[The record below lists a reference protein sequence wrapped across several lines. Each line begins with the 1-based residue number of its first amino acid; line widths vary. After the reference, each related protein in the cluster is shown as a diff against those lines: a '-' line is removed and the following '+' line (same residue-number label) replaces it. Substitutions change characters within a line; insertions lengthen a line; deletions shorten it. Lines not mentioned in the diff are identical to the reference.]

1 MENLINFFE
10 TNLDYYLLIMIIL
23 SGIFITKYTA
33 KIKIEN
39 TYKVLIS
46 SILISSVFYFIE
58 DCNKSCLNKYL
69 FTYFFATSFYE
80 LIVRVVLNKV
90 KEFIK
95 K

>member
-1 MENLINFFE
+1 METITIF
-10 TNLDYYLLIMIIL
+10 LDYYLLVMIIL
-23 SGIFITKYTA
+23 SGLFITKYT
-33 KIKIEN
+33 KDIKINN

-46 SILISSVFYFIE
+46 SVLISTAFYIIQ
-58 DCNKSCLNKYL
+58 DCGKSCLNKYL